1 MKVRRN
7 EVLVGAAI
15 LAALVVLVA
24 GALWL
29 GEVQLGGDRSVHTAL
44 FRSVGGLG
52 VGDQVSLRGV
62 RIGRVDAIRLAEDN
76 WVAVDLRLDPDVPLP
91 TGPGAVVMPSTL
103 FGEWEVTVVSRDAP
117 ADDPSIARQFAEAA
131 AAHGGDDWP
140 GFQSL
145 IAKAR
150 DRGLLVQMGYMFR
163 YQPGFQQVSAW
174 ARAGLLGEITSVR
187 AHMSTNI
194 PLRAEPPSANINTR
208 EGISRHQG
216 GIFYDLG
223 GHMLDQ
229 VVWLLGRP
237 TRASA
242 KPW

>member
-117 ADDPSIARQFAEAA
+117 PL
-131 AAHGGDDWP
+131 W
-140 GFQSL
+140 
-145 IAKAR
+145 
-150 DRGLLVQMGYMFR
+150 
-163 YQPGFQQVSAW
+163 
-174 ARAGLLGEITSVR
+174 RAGGALMQRVAGDAARGDTAEDWNRSSILFASTRDEELIDPALGADRLLYRLFHE
-187 AHMSTNI
+187 
-194 PLRAEPPSANINTR
+194 
-208 EGISRHQG
+208 EGAR
-216 GIFYDLG
+216 
-223 GHMLDQ
+223 M
-229 VVWLLGRP
+229 
-237 TRASA
+237 A
-242 KPW
+242 KPAPLDFHGASSRSLTFLTNRPR